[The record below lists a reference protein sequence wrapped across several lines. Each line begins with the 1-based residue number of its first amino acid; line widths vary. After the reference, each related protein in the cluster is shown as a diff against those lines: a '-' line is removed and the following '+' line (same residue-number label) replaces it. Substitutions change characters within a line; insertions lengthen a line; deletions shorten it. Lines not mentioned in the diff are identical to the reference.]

1 MRNMSSHRFW
11 CICQQSRGLRLS
23 SQPSS
28 GFSFSRS
35 GVSLSFPRLSPQP
48 GLSVCTAVAL
58 SLIFHVCNCTHL
70 AGQAVF
76 RFSLSL
82 SKSTACLSVV
92 VWGKYPLTP
101 LFPSNSPSLKIKSS
115 LSENISRES
124 TPSPLS
130 HYINV
135 NSGWVSLMI
144 GLTDQ
149 LHSLESSSR
158 TTSIFQTY
166 PNMMSHISCSTL

>member
-1 MRNMSSHRFW
+1 MYSNIKWHTEWWKSCSMDSNLNEKHLKCETRALIGFGASASRVAAWGFHHSHLQAF
-11 CICQQSRGLRLS
+11 LS
-23 SQPSS
+23 L
-28 GFSFSRS
+28 

-58 SLIFHVCNCTHL
+58 SLVFHVCNCTHL

-92 VWGKYPLTP
+92 VRGKYPSAP
-101 LFPSNSPSLKIKSS
+101 LFPWNSASLKIKSS

-135 NSGWVSLMI
+135 NTWQFSL
-144 GLTDQ
+144 L
-149 LHSLESSSR
+149 
-158 TTSIFQTY
+158 
-166 PNMMSHISCSTL
+166 

>member
-1 MRNMSSHRFW
+1 MYSNIKWHTEWWKSCSMDSNLNEKHLKCETRALIGFGASA
-11 CICQQSRGLRLS
+11 SRVAAWGFHQAFLS
-23 SQPSS
+23 L
-28 GFSFSRS
+28 

-92 VWGKYPLTP
+92 VRGKYPSAP
-101 LFPSNSPSLKIKSS
+101 LFPWNSASLKIKSS

-135 NSGWVSLMI
+135 NTWQVSL
-144 GLTDQ
+144 L
-149 LHSLESSSR
+149 
-158 TTSIFQTY
+158 
-166 PNMMSHISCSTL
+166 